1 MIIQKIKIHYSL
13 IFLLIISLFSGSF
26 LKILSL
32 FSCIFLHEMFHYLV
46 LKHYNVKI
54 NKIELSVIGGVL
66 DFEYSNFTPKQ
77 SIIVDLA
84 GIIANL
90 LIITII
96 KLLKID
102 SFNYLISYNIVLIIF
117 NLLPI
122 IPLDGYR
129 LLKDILLIIYEEE
142 FTFAIIKK
150 IDICCLIMLF
160 IIFLILKLYG
170 LILLLIFLLYKLIK
184 YNIDNK
190 KMYKLINLLKK

>member
-26 LKILSL
+26 IKILSL
-32 FSCIFLHEMFHYLV
+32 FICIFLHEMFHYIA
-46 LKHYNVKI
+46 LKYYKVSIK
-54 NKIELSVIGGVL
+54 KIELSVIGGVL
-66 DFEYSNFTPKQ
+66 DYEYFNLSFKQ

-90 LIITII
+90 LIIIII

-102 SFNYLISYNIVLIIF
+102 SLNYLISYNIVLIIF

-142 FTFAIIKK
+142 FTFTIIKK
-150 IDICCLIMLF
+150 IDIFCLIMLF